1 MPLSNFLPLAVAA
14 GLCSLVVLAQVHAG
28 LDRTLT
34 RAAIGL
40 FGGYVAEFKGE
51 HPNRQS
57 ALRAAHFA
65 TTYREYGATTMLYAM
80 LFAVAG
86 SIVGIY
92 VVWGL
97 LFVLAVDPAAMREA
111 LPGTLAFLANLGG
124 VPSLSPTEL
133 FGLFALS
140 CLTIGTVAGFGAY
153 WLRWWYPS
161 YVADGRTR
169 RIETG
174 LPSTV
179 AFMYA
184 LSRSGMEFP
193 KIVRILAR
201 HEDTYGEAAAEFGV
215 AVRNMDT
222 FGMDVITAL
231 QTTGRRSPSPK
242 FADFVE
248 NLVSVLQSGNS
259 LSTFLETQYRD
270 FQEES
275 ESQQESTIELLGTLA
290 EAYVTVLV
298 AGPLFLITILVVIGI
313 SVGNT
318 FDPLRAL
325 IYLIL
330 PLGNVA
336 FIVYLSMVTD
346 TITPGGVAEPDSDA
360 DEAAPTPVVMVRE
373 QPRADGGRNAARST
387 SSRRGREQRNL
398 ERVRYYRRLQ
408 RLRERVGSPLTTLR
422 ERPRL
427 SLVLTVPV
435 ALAAVLWRLPAAITD
450 QGFDVTA
457 VDDVVAVGALFV
469 VAVFAGCYELHRR
482 RIEATEG
489 AIPDLLERLASVN
502 DAGMPLVSAIDQV
515 RGSDLGT
522 LGAELDRIWADVQWG
537 ADLQTAL
544 ERFGRRVRTR
554 ATSRVVTLVTEA
566 MNASGNLATVL
577 TIAAR
582 QAAADRRL
590 KRERKQAMVEY
601 LVVVYIA
608 FFVFLFIITVL
619 AAFLLPNLPTEGIE
633 AASGGSGG
641 GGGGG
646 GIDGLG
652 GLSQNAAAQ
661 YNTLFYHATLVQGL
675 LSGLIAGQLSTGD
688 VRAGAKHAAAML
700 ALSVL
705 LFAVVV

>member
-1 MPLSNFLPLAVAA
+1 MALSNFLPLAVAA
-14 GLCSLVVLAQVHAG
+14 ALCSLVALARVHAG
-28 LDRTLT
+28 LDRALT

-40 FGGYVAEFKGE
+40 FGRYIAEFKGE
-51 HPNRQS
+51 HPDRQA
-57 ALRAAHFA
+57 ALRAAHFP
-65 TTYREYGATTMLYAM
+65 TTYREYGATTMLYAT

-86 SIVGIY
+86 AIVGIY

-97 LFVLAVDPAAMREA
+97 LLVLAVDPAAMRTA
-111 LPGTLAFLANLGG
+111 LPGALAFLANLGG
-124 VPSLSPTEL
+124 VPSLSVTEL
-133 FGLFALS
+133 FGLFVLS

-153 WLRWWYPS
+153 RLRWWYPS
-161 YVADGRTR
+161 YVADGRAR

-201 HEDTYGEAAAEFGV
+201 HEDTYGEAAAEFDV

-231 QTTGRRSPSPK
+231 RTTGRRSPSPK

-248 NLVSVLQSGNS
+248 NLVSVLESGHS
-259 LSTFLETQYRD
+259 LSGFLESQYRD

-275 ESQQESTIELLGTLA
+275 ESQQERTIELLGTLA

-313 SVGNT
+313 SVGDT

-325 IYLIL
+325 IYVIL
-330 PLGNVA
+330 PLGNLG
-336 FIVYLSMVTD
+336 FIVYLSTVTE
-346 TITPGGVAEPDSDA
+346 TITPGGVADA
-360 DEAAPTPVVMVRE
+360 DADATGSPASNAVAAIRG
-373 QPRADGGRNAARST
+373 QARADGGRGASRVTARD
-387 SSRRGREQRNL
+387 RGREHPNV

-408 RLRERVGSPLTTLR
+408 RLRERVGSPLSTLR

-427 SLVLTVPV
+427 SLVLTVPI
-435 ALAAVLWRLPAAITD
+435 ALAAVLWRLPAAVTD
-450 QGFDVTA
+450 GGFDATV
-457 VDDVVAVGALFV
+457 VDDAIAVGALLV
-469 VAVFAGCYELHRR
+469 LAVFAACYELHRR
-482 RIEATEG
+482 RIEAIEG

-502 DAGMPLVSAIDQV
+502 DAGMSLVAAIDRV
-515 RGSDLGT
+515 RGSDLGP

-537 ADLQTAL
+537 ADLQTAFG
-544 ERFGRRVRTR
+544 RFGRRVRTR

-566 MNASGNLATVL
+566 MNASGSLATVL

-590 KRERKQAMVEY
+590 ERERRQAMVEY

-608 FFVFLFIITVL
+608 FFVFLFIIAVL
-619 AAFLLPNLPTEGIE
+619 AAYLLPNLPVGELE
-633 AASGGSGG
+633 AAGG
-641 GGGGG
+641 GGSAV
-646 GIDGLG
+646 DGLG
-652 GLSQNAAAQ
+652 GLSRTAATR

-688 VRAGAKHAAAML
+688 VRAGAKHAAAMI
-700 ALSVL
+700 ALSVA
-705 LFAVVV
+705 LFAIVV

>member
-1 MPLSNFLPLAVAA
+1 MALSNFLPLVCAA
-14 GLCSLVVLAQVHAG
+14 ALCSLAALARVHVG
-28 LDRTLT
+28 LDRVLT

-51 HPNRQS
+51 HPDRQS

-65 TTYREYGATTMLYAM
+65 TTYREYGAMTMLYAT
-80 LFAVAG
+80 LFAIAG
-86 SIVGIY
+86 AIVGIY
-92 VVWGL
+92 VIWGL
-97 LFVLAVDPAAMREA
+97 LLVLAVDPAAMREA
-111 LPGTLAFLANLGG
+111 LPGALAFLANLGG
-124 VPSLSPTEL
+124 VPSLSATEL

-140 CLTIGTVAGFGAY
+140 CLTIGTLAGFGAY

-161 YVADGRTR
+161 YVADGRAR
-169 RIETG
+169 RIETS

-201 HEDTYGEAAAEFGV
+201 HEDTYGEAAAEFSV

-330 PLGNVA
+330 PLGNLA

-346 TITPGGVAEPDSDA
+346 TITPGGVAEPDSDE
-360 DEAAPTPVVMVRE
+360 DDAAVPSPVAVARE
-373 QPRADGGRNAARST
+373 QPRPDGGRNAARPT
-387 SSRRGREQRNL
+387 DRGRDREQRNV

-408 RLRERVGSPLTTLR
+408 RLRERVGSPLSTLR

-427 SLVLTVPV
+427 SLVLTVPI
-435 ALAAVLWRLPAAITD
+435 ALAAVLWRLPVAFAD
-450 QGFDVTA
+450 GGFDVTVIDDA
-457 VDDVVAVGALFV
+457 VAIGALFV
-469 VAVFAGCYELHRR
+469 VAVFALCYELHRR
-482 RIEATEG
+482 RIEAIEG

-502 DAGMPLVSAIDQV
+502 DAGMAPVSAIDQV
-515 RGSDLGT
+515 RGSDLGP

-619 AAFLLPNLPTEGIE
+619 AAYLLPNLPTEGIE
-633 AASGGSGG
+633 AAGG
-641 GGGGG
+641 GGGT
-646 GIDGLG
+646 IDGLG
-652 GLSQNAAAQ
+652 GLSQTAATQ